1 MTTIKVSEHY
11 GIVIRK
17 DALSAKNIAS
27 SQLLTAMQASQP
39 FDEGEHLISFGP
51 HFGQEACNVFI
62 QALETLGLI
71 YGDDFINIED
81 TLPEWC
87 QLYVGIRVKK
97 ALD

>member
-17 DALSAKNIAS
+17 GALQVKGITS
-27 SQLLTAMQASQP
+27 SQLLTAMQTSQP

-51 HFGQEACNVFI
+51 HFGQEACNVFVH
-62 QALETLGLI
+62 ALEALGLI
-71 YGDDFINIED
+71 YGDDFIDIED

-87 QLYVGIRVKK
+87 QLYMGIRVKK
-97 ALD
+97 AQD